1 MAMALGFE
9 QAVPCPGL
17 VRCGIRSNL
26 PAILHPNSQLVAVCV
41 PSPDWKVYHSLPMVI
56 YCSIYLGITM
66 YLNMISSMEV
76 SSIGDTPVIIH
87 WLGFCLT
94 NHPAIGV
101 QLCKQRP
108 PAFHGLPRL
117 RRHGRRR
124 FDGRRV
130 LQLRLLHRRQDAGML
145 LEPARWRK
153 WSEQHDKHRGK
164 NMDIFHGMIWGT
176 LLIIIGLIHLI
187 DRIDSWI

>member
-76 SSIGDTPVIIH
+76 SSNGDTPVIIH

-124 FDGRRV
+124 FDGRR
-130 LQLRLLHRRQDAGML
+130 
-145 LEPARWRK
+145 WRK

-164 NMDIFHGMIWGT
+164 KWIYFMGWYEEHCWLSLDWFIW
-176 LLIIIGLIHLI
+176 LIGLIHGYN
-187 DRIDSWI
+187 SC